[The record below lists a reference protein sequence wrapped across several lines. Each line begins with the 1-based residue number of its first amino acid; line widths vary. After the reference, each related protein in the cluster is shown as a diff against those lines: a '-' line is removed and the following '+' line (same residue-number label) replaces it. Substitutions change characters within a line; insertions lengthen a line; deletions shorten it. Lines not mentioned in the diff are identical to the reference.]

1 MAGVWWVIVA
11 MEGGFMGGCGARAA
25 WWVIIDCCCKPSAMA
40 MRSLAFGGA
49 PLTRELE
56 YMIVKS

>member
-49 PLTRELE
+49 PCP
-56 YMIVKS
+56 